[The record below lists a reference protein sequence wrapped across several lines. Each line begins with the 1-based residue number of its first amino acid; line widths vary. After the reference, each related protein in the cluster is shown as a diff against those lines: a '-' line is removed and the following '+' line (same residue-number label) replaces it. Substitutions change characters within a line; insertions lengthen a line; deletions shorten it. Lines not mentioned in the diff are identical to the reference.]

1 MRDAL
6 LLLAVLTALLVT
18 LRYPFVGLIT
28 WAWFALMNP
37 HQMAY
42 GVFGLQLNVI
52 IAGVTLIS
60 LFLHEE
66 AKRFRFD
73 RITVLL
79 LLFAIWLSVSQAF
92 SLDPKNSAI
101 YFDRFIKIIGFVVLC
116 ALMTTDKLRFHAL
129 VWMLVIGVG
138 YFALKGALF
147 TLVTLGQYRVQGLPN
162 TVMEDNNHTGI
173 IIATILP
180 MILYLRASA
189 TQGIVKL
196 GLLALFVTA
205 VIAILGTHS
214 RGAFVALIVFAGFF
228 WLRSKRKL
236 SILAALTLVLV
247 PAVAFMPAKW
257 TERMTT
263 ITEATA
269 DASFMGRVDAW
280 VINTKLALQ
289 HPLTGAGL
297 RNSYQK
303 PIAASVDAERA
314 ESAKAAHSV
323 YFEVLGGSGFAG
335 LAIYL
340 SVLATAFFTALSF
353 HLRRN
358 DPTLDPWMARFGYF
372 AQMSL
377 VVFGVGGATV
387 SIEMWDG
394 YLLIVALIGALAKL
408 AQSSADEREAVW
420 KHVGKFRWRVAAR
433 GGAGKSRSTKSGQ
446 AS

>member
-6 LLLAVLTALLVT
+6 LILALFAALLVT

-42 GVFGLQLNVI
+42 GVYGLQLNVI
-52 IAGVTLIS
+52 IAGVTILS
-60 LFLHEE
+60 LAIHGEG
-66 AKRFRFD
+66 KRFRFD
-73 RITVLL
+73 RITGL
-79 LLFAIWLSVSQAF
+79 LLFFALWLFVSQTF
-92 SLDPKNSAI
+92 SLDPKNSAV
-101 YFDRFIKIIGFVVLC
+101 YFDRFIKIIGFVALC
-116 ALMTTDKLRFHAL
+116 AAMTTDKLRFHAL

-147 TLVTLGQYRVQGLPN
+147 TLVTLGEYRVQGLPN

-180 MILYLRASA
+180 MILYLRGEA
-189 TQGIVKL
+189 TNRLVRI
-196 GLLALFVTA
+196 GLAGLFVA
-205 VIAILGTHS
+205 AIVAILGTHS
-214 RGAFVALIVFAGFF
+214 RGAFVALVVFAGFF

-236 SILAALTLVLV
+236 SILAALALVLI

-263 ITEATA
+263 ITEAA
-269 DASFMGRVDAW
+269 QDASFMGRVDAW
-280 VINTKLALQ
+280 VINTKLALA
-289 HPLTGAGL
+289 HPFTGAGL

-303 PIAASVDAERA
+303 PIAASVDPERA

-323 YFEVLGGSGFAG
+323 YFEVLGGSGFVG

-340 SVLATAFFTALSF
+340 SLLATAFFTALSF
-353 HLRRN
+353 HLRK
-358 DPTLDPWMARFGYF
+358 DDVSLDPWMAKFGYF

-377 VVFGVGGATV
+377 VVFCVGGATV

-408 AQSSADEREAVW
+408 AQTTSSERDAVS

-433 GGAGKSRSTKSGQ
+433 GRAIKPRNG
-446 AS
+446 